1 MPKRNSK
8 YKDNKSMKR
17 IKDFILQ
24 PQKVKM
30 SEVLLEFSKPVIDEY
45 ENVDEVKKIIHIA
58 VLVWNLSFLDEK
70 EQVERKED
78 IYKVFAY
85 DKALLKNIVLIID
98 ILLIRKKEYFSNINL
113 MIESHEVVVVNGEMR
128 IRVGSR
134 EVI

>member
-1 MPKRNSK
+1 MVKRNSK
-8 YKDNKSMKR
+8 YKDNKSMKM

-24 PQKVKM
+24 PKKIKM
-30 SEVLLEFSKPVIDEY
+30 SEVLLEFAEPILDDY
-45 ENVDEVKKIIHIA
+45 ENVDEVKKIIYIA
-58 VLVWNLSFLDEK
+58 ALVWNLSFLDEK

-78 IYKVFAY
+78 IYKVFEY
-85 DKALLKNIVLIID
+85 DKALLNNIVLIID

-134 EVI
+134 EAI